1 MKNTKRYLSIFL
13 ALALA
18 APVFTGCDNG
28 LDEYKSGETIA
39 PPSDKFNAEIQFV
52 TRLTDGAL
60 AGSDADYAAI
70 DNYMVNT
77 LEGRGK
83 SWLTVLDRAD
93 GANLPKTMQTALN
106 TKRWTAFAF
115 NRIANKSSYQGSMLY
130 FNGPTTEVKG
140 TPSGSGCYVT
150 GFAPTLNGT
159 RTDKDEDGKWYSV
172 KELAGAGTDIDQVII
187 SPMGSNNQTDVFV
200 GYQNLT
206 NDEKTM
212 EIYSYTDGD
221 FKRVALDT
229 YSVLEPL
236 DINNDGYI
244 ELITIQRSTNN
255 DTGAVTA
262 KASMLNMKNNEITR
276 GENVDMCDN
285 VTSYVS
291 SKTGMLDSGRRAIF
305 IDGLTA
311 DGKLQTE
318 IIYYRYSGLQNPMQL
333 RSEKLLPL
341 CTRPAGYY
349 SEDMDGDGDVEIPST
364 SPMVGYENAVAD
376 EMLYMTTW
384 SVYEDFYDL
393 KTKYTGY
400 YAISDGYFVTFPKR
414 WNSSVTVKKDSDTN
428 ELVFYK
434 YTGDINES
442 NEEIMRIAVSSKN
455 DSEDYISDGYELIDS
470 KGQLDYFVK
479 LPLDRRE
486 KLIPT
491 IDEIQNNFYI
501 IN

>member
-1 MKNTKRYLSIFL
+1 M
-13 ALALA
+13 
-18 APVFTGCDNG
+18 TGC
-28 LDEYKSGETIA
+28 S
-39 PPSDKFNAEIQFV
+39 
-52 TRLTDGAL
+52 
-60 AGSDADYAAI
+60 
-70 DNYMVNT
+70 
-77 LEGRGK
+77 
-83 SWLTVLDRAD
+83 
-93 GANLPKTMQTALN
+93 ALN
-106 TKRWTAFAF
+106 FSVEGLINAPKLTSEQSEIHQALIESVGSNITLKYPKNGEYRSAYV
-115 NRIANKSSYQGSMLY
+115 IANIDDEPTDEAMVFYEYTSNGSEEDGLRV
-130 FNGPTTEVKG
+130 NI
-140 TPSGSGCYVT
+140 
-150 GFAPTLNGT
+150 L
-159 RTDKDEDGKWYSV
+159 DKDENGKWYSV

-376 EMLYMTTW
+376 EMLYMTTL